1 MPETSTETS
10 SQARDNAATGTCAD
24 SNKPEQDT
32 HTMSITRISKRSA
45 LATLVGAALTGTALM
60 ASSAASAKEV
70 TIWAWDPNFN
80 IAIMQEAGKRYT
92 AKHPGTTF
100 KIVDMAK
107 ADLEQKLQTTLA
119 SGATKSLPDIVLV
132 EDYNAPKYLRSFPGA
147 FEPLSGKVN
156 HAGFA
161 KYKVD
166 LMTLNGKVYG
176 LPFDS
181 GVTGMYYRKDLL
193 AKAGFTEKDMQNIT
207 WDRYIEIGKKVEAAT
222 GKKMLGIDPNDNG
235 LVRVMMQSGGRWY
248 FDKAGKLDIKGNPA
262 LKAALEVQ
270 AKLFKAGIVKPTTGW
285 AEYVA
290 AVNSGDVA
298 TITTGV
304 WITGSVKSEKSQA
317 GLWAVAPTPSL
328 GIPGAVNASNL
339 GGSSWYVLSSGK
351 EKALAA
357 DFLNEI
363 FAKDVDF
370 YQNILQSRGAVG
382 TLMASRNGKEYA
394 GPDAFF
400 GGAKVWQQFSD
411 YLQKVPSVNYGIY
424 TYEGDAAVAA
434 QLPGLIQGTP
444 VDKVLDNIHQQL
456 SAQIK

>member
-1 MPETSTETS
+1 MHFAKRTTLTAMAGIVLGS
-10 SQARDNAATGTCAD
+10 SG
-24 SNKPEQDT
+24 
-32 HTMSITRISKRSA
+32 
-45 LATLVGAALTGTALM
+45 LM
-60 ASSAASAKEV
+60 ASTTASAKEV

-92 AKHPGTTF
+92 AKHPDTTF

-119 SGATKSLPDIVLV
+119 SGVTKSLPDIVLV

-147 FEPLSGKVN
+147 FESMSGKVDYK
-156 HAGFA
+156 GFA

-166 LMTLNGKVYG
+166 LMTMGGKVYG

-193 AKAGFTEKDMQNIT
+193 AKAGFAEKDMQNIT

-248 FDKAGKLDIKGNPA
+248 FDKDGKLDIKGNPA
-262 LKAALEVQ
+262 LKAALEIQ
-270 AKLFKAGIVKPTTGW
+270 AKLFKSGIVKPTTGW
-285 AEYVA
+285 PEYVG

-298 TITTGV
+298 SITTGV
-304 WITGSVKSEKSQA
+304 WITGSVKSEKSQS

-328 GIPGAVNASNL
+328 GIPGASNASNL

-351 EKALAA
+351 EKATAV
-357 DFLNEI
+357 DFLNEVY
-363 FAKDVDF
+363 AKDVDF
-370 YQNILQSRGAVG
+370 YQTILQSRGAVG
-382 TLMASRNGKEYA
+382 TLLASRNGKEYSA
-394 GPDAFF
+394 PDAFF

-411 YLQKVPSVNYGIY
+411 YLGKVPSVNYGIY

-434 QLPGLIQGTP
+434 QLPGLISGTP
-444 VDKVLDNIHQQL
+444 VDKILDNIHQQL
-456 SAQIK
+456 AAQIK